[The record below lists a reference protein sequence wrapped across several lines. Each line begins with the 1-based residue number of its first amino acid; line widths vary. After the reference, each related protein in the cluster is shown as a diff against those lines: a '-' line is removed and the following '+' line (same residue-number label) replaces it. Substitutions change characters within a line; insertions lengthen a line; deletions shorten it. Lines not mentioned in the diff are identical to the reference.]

1 MRLCARAS
9 AAMRSSSVRVNTFPT
24 GLCGVLSTII
34 FVRGLT
40 ARLRRVDATRQSP
53 VPSSPAQHGATG
65 DSLELVK
72 VDGPGAL
79 ADRDAGRGL
88 GARVE
93 GHVDA
98 LAALEGDGGEVLVEE
113 GLEDDDLVAG
123 LDERGERGVLA
134 WKRAPSALVKL
145 GRSTGRIGAEQ
156 RMKKPVQGI

>member
-1 MRLCARAS
+1 MTNKTGTPTLC
-9 AAMRSSSVRVNTFPT
+9 RSSTHRTHHT
-24 GLCGVLSTII
+24 
-34 FVRGLT
+34 
-40 ARLRRVDATRQSP
+40 Q
-53 VPSSPAQHGATG
+53 ATG
-65 DSLELVK
+65 KRKDSLELVK

-98 LAALEGDGGEVLVEE
+98 LAALKGDGGEVLVEK

-134 WKRAPSALVKL
+134 WKRTTSARVKP
-145 GRSTGRIGAEQ
+145 GRSHRGGAESACHT
-156 RMKKPVQGI
+156 